1 MTNPPKKPA
10 GHATSRNAEPFVPPM
25 RLSEEDLLEL
35 REPDYDLG
43 EPEYPEHWLPGPP
56 GRPVSW
62 IVIAEL
68 PGLRPDQ
75 PSILDKFL
83 GTSPTRNRDP
93 EPDLEAE
100 P

>member
-1 MTNPPKKPA
+1 M
-10 GHATSRNAEPFVPPM
+10 
-25 RLSEEDLLEL
+25 
-35 REPDYDLG
+35 
-43 EPEYPEHWLPGPP
+43 
-56 GRPVSW
+56 SW
-62 IVIAEL
+62 VVIAEL

-83 GTSPTRNRDP
+83 GTGSARSRNP